1 MKSLFTLA
9 LALICPLVW
18 GQNPN
23 WDPDANGDNLIG
35 SSDLQSLLSVYGL
48 TLGVDTTQEC
58 DFEGEPKDEWLFG
71 ILSGAIVVDSVV
83 VQFHVIDSTNYY
95 EPGCPVQ
102 KTAYLNV
109 EWEYTMHPYEITET
123 QVGLI
128 SNETPPWG
136 LGGGASIR
144 FDFDGSEGTGYIG
157 MDDFYIARLSSSAP
171 FSTNFSLSTY
181 FVGYSCI
188 NVEEDVSAFELD
200 ENGIVAGFNC
210 AGEPEGETPWND
222 PAFQYYR
229 VLPFWHYTE

>member
-9 LALICPLVW
+9 LALLCPLVW

-35 SSDLQSLLSVYGL
+35 TSDLQSLLSVYGL

-58 DFEGEPKDEWLFG
+58 DFDGEPKDEWLFG
-71 ILSGAIVVDSVV
+71 ILSGAIVVDSAV

-123 QVGLI
+123 QVRLN
-128 SNETPPWG
+128 SQENSPWG
-136 LGGGASIR
+136 PYGGAEVV
-144 FDFDGSEGTGYIG
+144 FQFDGNAGTGQLYLY
-157 MDDFYIARLSSSAP
+157 DFYILELSDTAP
-171 FSTNFSLSTY
+171 FGTNFALYYNFSA
-181 FVGYSCI
+181 YSCI
-188 NVEEDVSAFELD
+188 NTYEDERAFELD

-210 AGEPEGETPWND
+210 AGEPEGQTPWND